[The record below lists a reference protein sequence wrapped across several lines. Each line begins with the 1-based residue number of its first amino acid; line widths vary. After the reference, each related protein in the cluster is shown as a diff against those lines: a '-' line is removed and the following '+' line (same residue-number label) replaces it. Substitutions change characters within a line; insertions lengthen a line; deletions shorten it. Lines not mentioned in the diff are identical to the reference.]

1 MGAAR
6 RNFSQS
12 KFETMKSEL
21 AKLKQAL
28 DLDEVKELH
37 RLRAENAR
45 LLEALILASTELASA
60 NKSSDVELGFIIA
73 KCDNAITAAMQKETA

>member
-1 MGAAR
+1 
-6 RNFSQS
+6 
-12 KFETMKSEL
+12 MKSEL

-45 LLEALILASTELASA
+45 LLEALILASIELASA